1 MTRTVDVQKA
11 KEMFERGAALID
23 VRTGAEHRAVHIP
36 HSKNIPLHEI
46 DEEKVRSAVGDTK
59 DILVHCKSGSRSA
72 EALEK
77 LSLNDKTL
85 YSVKGGIEAWGGAG
99 FNVVKK
105 ETHIKPLNQQVQI
118 GASSMILLGLALYLF
133 VTPWGLLL
141 PLFAWLG
148 LMNAG
153 VTGVCGMSKLLVR
166 MPWNK

>member
-1 MTRTVDVQKA
+1 MITKPTIIKSDTTITKENTPSTTPTIIKSDTTVSD
-11 KEMFERGAALID
+11 
-23 VRTGAEHRAVHIP
+23 
-36 HSKNIPLHEI
+36 N
-46 DEEKVRSAVGDTK
+46 
-59 DILVHCKSGSRSA
+59 
-72 EALEK
+72 
-77 LSLNDKTL
+77 
-85 YSVKGGIEAWGGAG
+85 
-99 FNVVKK
+99 NVVKK

-141 PLFAWLG
+141 PLFAGLG